1 MTEQYRDGSDD
12 DFFSYLI
19 TAHCNE
25 KNFFFYS
32 PFPIPIF
39 QYYCSLKKR
48 KKEKKKDTF
57 PNLLNPIQPSPI
69 RSPNI
74 II

>member
-25 KNFFFYS
+25 KNFFF
-32 PFPIPIF
+32 IPLF
-39 QYYCSLKKR
+39 LSLFFN
-48 KKEKKKDTF
+48 TTA
-57 PNLLNPIQPSPI
+57 P
-69 RSPNI
+69 
-74 II
+74 